1 LNPENDLAHALLGEA
16 LGQKGDWDGIVAYEC
31 EALRLNPNDDT
42 AHYNLGCAF
51 EQKALQ
57 EYRRASELKP
67 QYVHYRTAY
76 ERLAKK
82 TSE

>member
-1 LNPENDLAHALLGEA
+1 VAH
-16 LGQKGDWDGIVAYEC
+16 EC

-57 EYRRASELKP
+57 EYRRAYELKP
-67 QYVHYRTAY
+67 KYVHYRTAY
-76 ERLAKK
+76 ERLLH
-82 TSE
+82 SMNE